1 MTEEERRYIEEC
13 LANAEARNRFG
24 LNSYKPYR
32 ERLTCAMLF
41 RALGV
46 PFTVEELI
54 SVPDGPPHRV
64 DVMFRDA
71 RFQVRE
77 VLDRERR
84 RHDEP
89 KARIQQLRAAK
100 TSEDALL
107 DYPSEYVPMSY
118 DEVYRRLTDELAQ
131 KASNYGLHVCAELDA
146 LVLIQLRWR
155 YLDTSSPLSGYEALL
170 QQGWRSVSFVI
181 RSSGHVIYAQ
191 EVAPGFLQD
200 YAGHTKQWNGTG
212 PFYNL

>member
-1 MTEEERRYIEEC
+1 MTEAERRYVEEC
-13 LANAEARNRFG
+13 LADAEARNRFG
-24 LNSYKPYR
+24 SNACKPYR
-32 ERLTCAMLF
+32 ERLTCAMLL

-46 PFTVEELI
+46 PFAVEELI
-54 SVPDGPPHRV
+54 SVPDGPPHHV

-89 KARIQQLRAAK
+89 KRRIQQLRAAK
-100 TSEDALL
+100 TIEDSEL
-107 DYPSEYVPMSY
+107 DYSSDYIPMCYSEVFTH
-118 DEVYRRLTDELAQ
+118 LTEALAE
-131 KASNYGLHVCAELDA
+131 KASKYGTHVCAELDA
-146 LVLIQLRWR
+146 LVLIQRWR

-170 QQGWRSVSFVI
+170 QQGWRSVSFVM
-181 RSSGHVIYAQ
+181 RSSGHVIYGKAS
-191 EVAPGFLQD
+191 APAFLQE

-212 PFYNL
+212 PFYDL